1 MIFKIKNILETNL
14 NLVVSPKKK
23 NPSYSFQSLITSH
36 AHPLTNISY
45 TYRHVCVC
53 VYIYI

>member
-14 NLVVSPKKK
+14 NLVVSQKKK

-36 AHPLTNISY
+36 SHPLTNISY
-45 TYRHVCVC
+45 TYRHV
-53 VYIYI
+53 YIYIYI